1 MTSSLYLPTDSVT
14 GRAIDFDLAAD
25 FLELAAFFSADS
37 TVATSDLANTASI
50 AAAEDHVDL
59 EDEID
64 NGEEEIVS
72 GAVNR
77 LDLRARVAVSQHSS
91 EDRTTSSWT
100 SIGQRLQDTPP
111 LFSHGVHG
119 GHLFIPP
126 RRGSPLQERCQGCR
140 GSVDRSKSATSGAGL
155 PAGHRWVD
163 DSA

>member
-1 MTSSLYLPTDSVT
+1 MTSPLYLPTDAVT

-72 GAVNR
+72 GAVNW
-77 LDLRARVAVSQHSS
+77 LDRRARVIGCSYPFSLDEGGDILTCTLNDESLGQAAYALSLVLSNLESLSPILSGSS
-91 EDRTTSSWT
+91 LHPADNEVRKLREYYCRRPL
-100 SIGQRLQDTPP
+100 IG
-111 LFSHGVHG
+111 
-119 GHLFIPP
+119 
-126 RRGSPLQERCQGCR
+126 
-140 GSVDRSKSATSGAGL
+140 
-155 PAGHRWVD
+155 
-163 DSA
+163 